1 MTLFQLGWFSSI
13 SSHWYLMK
21 ARVKT
26 DIEKPNEMGVTG
38 ILYNGVP
45 PGETDLNGEGL
56 ISVGTTW
63 TWIRN
68 FQESSG
74 GQKTMFPQL
83 TIKNN
88 SHVPANVYIDSIEVK
103 EIPAPSEN

>member
-1 MTLFQLGWFSSI
+1 MTLYQPGWFSSI
-13 SSHWYLMK
+13 SSQWYLMK

-26 DIEKPNEMGVTG
+26 DIEKPNTMGVTG

-63 TWIRN
+63 TLIRN
-68 FQESSG
+68 FQESYG
-74 GQKTMFPQL
+74 GTQSMLPQL

-88 SHVPANVYIDSIEVK
+88 SKSPVNVYIDSVEIK
-103 EIPAPSEN
+103 EISPPSE